1 MNWLY
6 RHSSVT
12 KTMFPNFFSCTLG
25 VYSTLPPVLSLSI
38 DQDISLRP
46 CFSYAPNFCAPSLNL
61 LFAVSVE
68 KVSSH
73 QYKDLRPFPIIMR
86 KRKFFSHHHTSESL
100 YLIPTFNPSLAK
112 QSECSRFLFYSRYS
126 SQHSAKVNFCTFSGV
141 LNLLHEK
148 STFFTFAASSASN
161 SLLSPHSPSYILL
174 LTAFC
179 LSKTYLPAHGD
190 PVNGWYT
197 ADLFC
202 CPVFIARLAQ
212 LPSRHEYFPT
222 FFAAFQN
229 GAANHKAHCINAW
242 ADFLFSD
249 PCSCYLILPADS
261 PLSNGSRR
269 PTLSKQ
275 TIFMRSFL
283 IRSLYQLLKKL
294 PSYRKNLSALA
305 NLALP
310 ADPLCLPILTIKLFS
325 YFATRPIVPSQ
336 ILRLLAPPIH
346 PWKIIMTLATLGS
359 FPFANHDLFPF
370 RFLF

>member
-1 MNWLY
+1 
-6 RHSSVT
+6 
-12 KTMFPNFFSCTLG
+12 
-25 VYSTLPPVLSLSI
+25 
-38 DQDISLRP
+38 
-46 CFSYAPNFCAPSLNL
+46 
-61 LFAVSVE
+61 
-68 KVSSH
+68 
-73 QYKDLRPFPIIMR
+73 MR

-100 YLIPTFNPSLAK
+100 YLIPTFNLSLAK
-112 QSECSRFLFYSRYS
+112 QSECSRFFILFEILFPAFCKSKFLHIFGRFK
-126 SQHSAKVNFCTFSGV
+126 HSVRKVKTFHFCHEVCHKLFPLLAALLFVSTMTESFLCL
-141 LNLLHEK
+141 LNL
-148 STFFTFAASSASN
+148 
-161 SLLSPHSPSYILL
+161 
-174 LTAFC
+174 
-179 LSKTYLPAHGD
+179 
-190 PVNGWYT
+190 PVYGGPLNAPYS

-202 CPVFIARLAQ
+202 CYVSLIRYIRP
-212 LPSRHEYFPT
+212 PSRHEYFPT

-294 PSYRKNLSALA
+294 PSYRKNLSTLA
-305 NLALP
+305 DLALP
-310 ADPLCLPILTIKLFS
+310 ADPLCQPILTITLFS

-359 FPFANHDLFPF
+359 FPFANHDLFPLC
-370 RFLF
+370 FLF